1 MKSILFVTRDIASS
15 NNHGVKIREI
25 GIARQLSKHFH
36 VDIAYQNY
44 SCLENIGDLPFR
56 KLIYIPNSKLEV
68 LIRTLKSFFTC
79 SSFHKRFINY
89 KLINFIESSEYD
101 FVYFSWIYTAINIQN
116 IRSAKFFIT
125 DLVDAN
131 SLHYC
136 ESNPKSVFRKI
147 YYSLEKERLLQ
158 EEILCLNKSD
168 ITILSTIKER
178 EYLEETRKNDG
189 YKNILVVTNGVDI
202 PEKNLITKPTILSEF
217 RIGFIGSLN
226 WYPNQEAVEILIE
239 EIFPPLKKQFSN
251 LQLYII
257 GRENP
262 SIQAK
267 FSNVPDLFFT
277 GFIENLEDILP
288 SIDMMIFPLKVAS
301 GIQNKLITSFAYG
314 IPAIFPPRMI
324 FQPEMDHLKEL
335 CVATDS
341 KSYIDKAS
349 RLINSHELR
358 SEIATW
364 SRNFVEEH
372 LSWERT
378 TEQLVNYL
386 KDNANKL

>member
-25 GIARQLSKHFH
+25 GIARQLNKHFH

-44 SCLENIGDLPFR
+44 SCLENIDDLPFR

-131 SLHYC
+131 SLHYS

-189 YKNILVVTNGVDI
+189 HKNILVVTNGVDI

-239 EIFPPLKKQFSN
+239 EIFPPLKKQFGN

-277 GFIENLEDILP
+277 GFIENLEEILP